1 MTAKVL
7 HKCPLVL
14 RQVLQLQMAD
24 FKGMALGG
32 RETVEE
38 KRPQWQDA
46 WRVRDA
52 MKVD

>member
-1 MTAKVL
+1 L
-7 HKCPLVL
+7 H
-14 RQVLQLQMAD
+14 MAD
-24 FKGMALGG
+24 FKGRALGG

-38 KRPQWQDA
+38 KRWQWQEA